1 MFKIKLF
8 VHKTKNIILLIYFVQ
23 IIERMFQVIL
33 IFFPFEVF
41 KMNKKLIGICL
52 ITIFVIGISMAQPV
66 MAKREEQKF
75 NAELK
80 VIGFIRIDS
89 ENYVIKGFV
98 LVGNIEGESVFFERI
113 NIKYDGRPILV
124 SNPMPFVFS
133 IKYNTE

>member
-1 MFKIKLF
+1 MRKKF
-8 VHKTKNIILLIYFVQ
+8 VGIFIIA
-23 IIERMFQVIL
+23 
-33 IFFPFEVF
+33 
-41 KMNKKLIGICL
+41 
-52 ITIFVIGISMAQPV
+52 IFVIGISLVQPA

-89 ENYVIKGFV
+89 EKYEIKGFV
-98 LVGNIEGESVFFERI
+98 FAGNIEGESVFFEQI

-124 SNPMPFVFS
+124 TKPVPFVFS

>member
-8 VHKTKNIILLIYFVQ
+8 VHITKKIIFIIYFVQ
-23 IIERMFQVIL
+23 IIERMFQVTLIL
-33 IFFPFEVF
+33 SLIEVF

-52 ITIFVIGISMAQPV
+52 IAMFVIGITMVQPA

-80 VIGFIRIDS
+80 VVGFIRIDS
-89 ENYVIKGFV
+89 ENYLIKGFV
-98 LVGNIEGESVFFERI
+98 FFGNVEGESITLEQI

-124 SNPMPFVFS
+124 TNPMPFVFS
-133 IKYNTE
+133 IKYNT

>member
-1 MFKIKLF
+1 
-8 VHKTKNIILLIYFVQ
+8 
-23 IIERMFQVIL
+23 MFQVTLIL
-33 IFFPFEVF
+33 SLIEVF

-52 ITIFVIGISMAQPV
+52 IAMFVIGITMVQPA

-80 VIGFIRIDS
+80 VVGFIRIDS

-98 LVGNIEGESVFFERI
+98 FFGNVEGESITFEQI

-124 SNPMPFVFS
+124 TNPMPFVFS

>member
-1 MFKIKLF
+1 
-8 VHKTKNIILLIYFVQ
+8 
-23 IIERMFQVIL
+23 
-33 IFFPFEVF
+33 
-41 KMNKKLIGICL
+41 MNKKLIGVCL
-52 ITIFVIGISMAQPV
+52 ITIFVIGISMAQPA

-80 VIGFIRIDS
+80 VVGFIRIDS

-98 LVGNIEGESVFFERI
+98 LFGNIEGESVFFERI

-124 SNPMPFVFS
+124 TNPMPFVFS